1 MGSLTPPVL
10 TLPNL
15 LPTLGAIYL
24 GGMAAAMYVLIALD
38 PLCGSL
44 IAIVHVGF
52 MEPHVFKF
60 TSISGII
67 KMMGCF

>member
-1 MGSLTPPVL
+1 MGSLTTPVL

-38 PLCGSL
+38 PLCGAL

-52 MEPHVFKF
+52 MESQAFKF
-60 TSISGII
+60 TSTSGNI